1 MNLET
6 DPKLY
11 DLLVNNPDFPE
22 GAEYQVPLIFRAV
35 LLGQEKCYASLV
47 GRHTR
52 VTNAAFSPPAGARA
66 QRTPAPPATVSATVD
81 CCVFFLFFS
90 HIFLN

>member
-1 MNLET
+1 MDLET
-6 DPKLY
+6 DPELY
-11 DLLVNNPDFPE
+11 DLLVNNPDVPE

-66 QRTPAPPATVSATVD
+66 QRTPAPPAYSAD
-81 CCVFFLFFS
+81 YAAF
-90 HIFLN
+90 